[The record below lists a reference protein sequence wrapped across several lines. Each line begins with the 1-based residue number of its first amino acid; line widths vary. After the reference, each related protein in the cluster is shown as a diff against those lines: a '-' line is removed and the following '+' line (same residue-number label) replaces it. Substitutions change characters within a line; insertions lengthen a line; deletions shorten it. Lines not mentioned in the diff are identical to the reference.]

1 MAPQSTAS
9 VIRIK
14 PPQIPPGRARF
25 GDGGPGGGDGR
36 EAPII
41 SNGRLAVLILLAA
54 EAMLFAGFIGA
65 FLVYKV
71 GAPFWPPPG
80 LPRLPL
86 EVTWVNTFVL
96 LASAVTMHRAVSSI
110 RRNRPKRLR
119 LWLGVTAGLGT
130 TFLLVQGS
138 EWVRL
143 VAHGLHLSTGTYGA
157 TFYTLIGLHGFHV
170 MCAVI
175 WLLGIYV
182 AAVLGRFTVFRHS
195 PVEICAIYWYFVC
208 AVWPVLFFLVYY

>member
-1 MAPQSTAS
+1 MAQQSTAE
-9 VIRIK
+9 VIRLRPF
-14 PPQIPPGRARF
+14 PPAGRRRF
-25 GDGGPGGGDGR
+25 GDGPPGGGSGGR

-41 SNGRLAVLILLAA
+41 SNSHLAVLILLAA

-65 FLVYKV
+65 FLVFKV

-96 LASAVTMHRAVSSI
+96 LASAVTMHQAVRAI
-110 RRNRPKRLR
+110 RRNRPQRLR
-119 LWLGVTAGLGT
+119 LWLGVTALLGT

-170 MCAVI
+170 LCAVI
-175 WLLGIYV
+175 WLLGVYV
-182 AAVLGRFTVFRHS
+182 AAMMGRFNAFRHS